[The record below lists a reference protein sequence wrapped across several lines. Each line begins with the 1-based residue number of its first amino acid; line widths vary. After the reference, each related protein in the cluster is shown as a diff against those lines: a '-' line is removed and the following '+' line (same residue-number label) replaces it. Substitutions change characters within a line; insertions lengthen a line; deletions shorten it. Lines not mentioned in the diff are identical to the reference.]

1 MKISR
6 VEVDL
11 VKIPARTPPFLWRA
25 GLPGSEP
32 ELVGGILRIVSDDG
46 SEGVAPL
53 PTAA

>member
-32 ELVGGILRIVSDDG
+32 ELSAAYCASSATTTWR
-46 SEGVAPL
+46 AW
-53 PTAA
+53 PTADAA